1 MVHSAIWGGFWL
13 PMSLRIVKIAHTGQ
27 RGVALFFMV
36 SAFTLFLS
44 HDNRRDERKPTRNFF
59 IRRFFRLAP
68 MFYVATVISVVFL
81 PALAGPWRG
90 ILLSIFFLHGL
101 SSAAINHG
109 AVGGWSVADEALFYM
124 VLPFLFSLIRN
135 LKSALLWMV
144 GALAIC
150 YPLSRVA
157 AAHYPERAEFIT
169 LFSFSVEFPIF
180 LFGIVAYFTWKDFIA
195 PYAIRGPARK
205 NLSGMLLLLSA
216 VFYCSFLELGN
227 KALYASSLP
236 YFFLL
241 IALSVYPWPLLVN
254 KATRFLGKISYSF
267 YLLHFV
273 VFLTLQRWAISQ
285 ATAHPFLS
293 SNTARFVG
301 CFFVTL
307 LLTTPLAYV
316 TWRWVEEPGIHLGR
330 RIITKLEN

>member
-216 VFYCSFLELGN
+216 VFYCSFLE
-227 KALYASSLP
+227 
-236 YFFLL
+236 
-241 IALSVYPWPLLVN
+241 N